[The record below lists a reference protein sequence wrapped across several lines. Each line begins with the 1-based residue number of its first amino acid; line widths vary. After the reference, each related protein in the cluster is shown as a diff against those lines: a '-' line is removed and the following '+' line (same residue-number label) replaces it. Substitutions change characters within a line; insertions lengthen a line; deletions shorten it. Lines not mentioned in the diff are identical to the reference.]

1 MRGVSMSWLNAYI
14 RGLVIFA
21 YFLIATVMIPNSVLR
36 LNAVGSASAVV
47 QDLIVLALWGAGLVA
62 GLYLLRQLQRR
73 GII

>member
-1 MRGVSMSWLNAYI
+1 MSWLNAYI

-21 YFLIATVMIPNSVLR
+21 YFLIATVMIPKSVLR